1 MGCNLKML
9 DSFKQKT
16 QVLVG
21 DATQKVSSSVNQ
33 NLDKCRQ
40 IFNENYSKIEPI
52 IVNGLLDVAE
62 DKLKDEKFLSDCFEK
77 FYEILPIPVRLVI
90 SRSWFTDFLLKRK
103 DPLLEKVSKIKNQRS
118 EEFLI
123 SYEKNKNPQ
132 NN

>member
-1 MGCNLKML
+1 ML

-52 IVNGLLDVAE
+52 IINGLLDVAE

>member
-1 MGCNLKML
+1 ML

-16 QVLVG
+16 QVFVG

-132 NN
+132 ND

>member
-1 MGCNLKML
+1 ML
-9 DSFKQKT
+9 DSFKQRT

-33 NLDKCRQ
+33 NLDRCRQ

>member
-52 IVNGLLDVAE
+52 IINGLLDVAE

>member
-1 MGCNLKML
+1 ML
-9 DSFKQKT
+9 GSFKQKT

-118 EEFLI
+118 EEILI
-123 SYEKNKNPQ
+123 SYEKNKNL
-132 NN
+132 

>member
-1 MGCNLKML
+1 ML

-16 QVLVG
+16 QVFVG

-52 IVNGLLDVAE
+52 IINGLLDVAE

>member
-16 QVLVG
+16 QVFVG

>member
-1 MGCNLKML
+1 ML

>member
-1 MGCNLKML
+1 ML

-16 QVLVG
+16 QVFVG

-52 IVNGLLDVAE
+52 IINGLLDVAE

-123 SYEKNKNPQ
+123 FYEKNKNPQ

>member
-1 MGCNLKML
+1 ML

-16 QVLVG
+16 QVFVG

>member
-1 MGCNLKML
+1 ML

-132 NN
+132 ND

>member
-16 QVLVG
+16 QVFVG

-62 DKLKDEKFLSDCFEK
+62 DKLKDEKFLSDFFEK